1 MLLAMFIV
9 AGALSQVTAG
19 NTLRWIQARSS
30 DVVLSVVSNYGVAF
44 AMALGYWA
52 LRHPEGVGAG
62 TAAAIGVPGGI
73 VYPLAL
79 LTILRSM
86 GQRGLALTV
95 AFAGLGLL
103 VPCLVAILMGEAPG
117 MLPGVGLLLAA
128 AALPLLSLATATGT
142 AIDESPSLR
151 LAALLFLLQG
161 GAMTANLLASKLVAP
176 VHFPTYL
183 VTLFGTAF
191 ALSAAIWWR
200 CGGSPTGGAIGR
212 GSVFGVVNMTTAL
225 LLVTAASAVS
235 GALFYAG
242 MSTTSLLLTTLLA
255 IWWWKERLHPR
266 GWIGLGLAAVAL
278 VLMNL

>member
-1 MLLAMFIV
+1 MLLGMFIV
-9 AGALSQVTAG
+9 AGALSQLIAG

-44 AMALGYWA
+44 LIALGYWA
-52 LRHPEGVGAG
+52 LRHPEGPGAG
-62 TAAAIGVPGGI
+62 TAVVIGIPGGI

-79 LTILRSM
+79 LTIVRSM

-103 VPCLVAILMGEAPG
+103 VPSLVAMLMGEAPG

-142 AIDESPSLR
+142 AIDESPSLG

-176 VHFPTYL
+176 VHFPSYL

-191 ALSAAIWWR
+191 ALSAVIWYR
-200 CGGSPTGGAIGR
+200 GHRRRTPADIGR
-212 GSVFGVVNMTTAL
+212 GSVFGVVNITTAL
-225 LLVTAASAVS
+225 LLVTAAATVS

-242 MSTTSLLLTTLLA
+242 MSVTSLLLTTLLA
-255 IWWWKERLHPR
+255 IWWWKERLQAR
-266 GWIGLGLAAVAL
+266 GWFGLGLAAIAL